1 MTNIK
6 NFKEFN
12 ESFHHHKDF
21 IHLVGVLRSE
31 CAHEN
36 IELVKELGGEVKFKN
51 PINLSFYTDESC
63 DATIL
68 KEITSIT
75 LAVDENN
82 ELEEKYGAMLDSNA
96 QDEYL
101 YATTTDGESIVIN
114 ATITTPPYTTFDL
127 WDILADVYDH
137 KRYI

>member
-12 ESFHHHKDF
+12 ESFHHRKDF
-21 IHLVGVLRSE
+21 IHLFGVLRGE
-31 CAHEN
+31 CADQN
-36 IELVKELGGEVKFKN
+36 IELVKELGGEVKFKK

-75 LAVDENN
+75 LAVDENE

-114 ATITTPPYTTFDL
+114 SFITTPPYTTFNL